1 MNTNNSSLASSREGS
16 NSLLLS
22 NMALKGAFERIER
35 LNASCPE
42 SSSYDD
48 EGFEDSKY
56 IDCPAG

>member
-1 MNTNNSSLASSREGS
+1 MNKQSPLVSSKEGS

-22 NMALKGAFERIER
+22 NMALQGAFGRIER
-35 LNASCPE
+35 LNMSRPE